1 MTHRHFLKLVVYQS
15 EVGNISIQVD
25 AQVTFAEILIWKVE
39 KETDKKSVKELQS
52 QSVDALSSNK

>member
-39 KETDKKSVKELQS
+39 KKQIKKSAKELQS